1 MPRSNGKRAE
11 FVFEHRDCEKSFKRA
26 KSLAGIEPTVRFHD
40 LRHTAASW
48 QLERGVNLEAIRR
61 FLGHADIT
69 TTARYLH
76 VDDKDVE
83 RMAERTLDAL
93 R

>member
-1 MPRSNGKRAE
+1 MFR
-11 FVFEHRDCEKSFKRA
+11 HMDCEKHFKRA
-26 KSLAGIEPTVRFHD
+26 KERSGVDKAVRFHD

-48 QLERGVNLEAIRR
+48 QLENGANLETIRR

-69 TTARYLH
+69 TSARYLH

-83 RMAERTLDAL
+83 RMAERTLGML
-93 R
+93 GV

>member
-1 MPRSNGKRAE
+1 MAAKVAAE
-11 FVFEHRDCEKSFKRA
+11 IPA
-26 KSLAGIEPTVRFHD
+26 KVRFHD
-40 LRHTAASW
+40 SRHTAASW
-48 QLERGVNLEAIRR
+48 QLERSVNLETIRR

-76 VDDKDVE
+76 VDDRDIDKI
-83 RMAERTLDAL
+83 AEKTLEAL

>member
-1 MPRSNGKRAE
+1 M
-11 FVFEHRDCEKSFKRA
+11 DCEKHFKLAKERA
-26 KSLAGIEPTVRFHD
+26 SIDPAVIFRD

-48 QLERGVNLEAIRR
+48 QLENGANLETIRR

-83 RMAERTLDAL
+83 RMAERTLGML